1 MCHMHI
7 TMIRDGIIGTVLGGK
22 IGPARLL
29 KLQVAHLV
37 PTLAM
42 PPESHYIKTLC
53 FVRVAMDVS
62 VAAVALYHMKSVLQI
77 MYTLNSS

>member
-1 MCHMHI
+1 MGLLG
-7 TMIRDGIIGTVLGGK
+7 RYLLGGK

-42 PPESHYIKTLC
+42 PPKSHYIKSLC

-62 VAAVALYHMKSVLQI
+62 MAAVALYHVKSVQQN